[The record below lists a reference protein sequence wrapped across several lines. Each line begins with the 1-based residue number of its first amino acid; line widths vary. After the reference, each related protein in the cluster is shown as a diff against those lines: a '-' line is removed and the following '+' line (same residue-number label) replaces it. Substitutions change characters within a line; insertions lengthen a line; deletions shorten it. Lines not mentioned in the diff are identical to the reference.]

1 MREEEEVEEKK
12 KQPAMDHQGN
22 DYRVQMICPVIY
34 LTREGV
40 IRWEIVWSPGS
51 ALLRKLQEMGLT
63 VEQLPFWDQVEGV
76 GEIISSMKN
85 NLFALQGWLLTK

>member
-1 MREEEEVEEKK
+1 MQNKLIILRGFECAKNIVESLTCRIIDFQCDGEEEEVEEKK

-40 IRWEIVWSPGS
+40 IRWEIV
-51 ALLRKLQEMGLT
+51 
-63 VEQLPFWDQVEGV
+63 
-76 GEIISSMKN
+76 
-85 NLFALQGWLLTK
+85 